1 MGVFSYLN
9 IKKPASIIWKALS
22 PGRDIENTS
31 ETSSEVSG
39 NVAGEEVIIKRGFC
53 SPNIERHLISI
64 GQLKII
70 SHFTLK
76 ALYQK
81 KCCTCL
87 CSCGGFFCKEFW
99 LKWLWKYC
107 YQHKKLFV
115 WNVSEIFEV
124 QLPVHRNTVTLW
136 AESWCVF
143 MTSEMLMILHVTKFF
158 CSRFIFIMQI
168 QIFAC

>member
-76 ALYQK
+76 AIS
-81 KCCTCL
+81 L
-87 CSCGGFFCKEFW
+87 CRT
-99 LKWLWKYC
+99 LA
-107 YQHKKLFV
+107 Q
-115 WNVSEIFEV
+115 VS
-124 QLPVHRNTVTLW
+124 
-136 AESWCVF
+136 SDG
-143 MTSEMLMILHVTKFF
+143 
-158 CSRFIFIMQI
+158 
-168 QIFAC
+168 